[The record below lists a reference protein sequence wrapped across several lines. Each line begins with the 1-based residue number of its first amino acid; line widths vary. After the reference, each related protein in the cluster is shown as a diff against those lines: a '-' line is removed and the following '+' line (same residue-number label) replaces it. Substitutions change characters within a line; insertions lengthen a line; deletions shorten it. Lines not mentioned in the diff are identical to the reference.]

1 MVKEKTT
8 KKAKTDAVPTP
19 TPAST
24 VSVEQ
29 DWNPGQPTDCYV
41 VVRDGFRV
49 SEKEYTT
56 PGNIQAIDERDFWT
70 RVAKDDG
77 TKVYI
82 VKYDKKKHRTW

>member
-1 MVKEKTT
+1 MTKEKTPKT
-8 KKAKTDAVPTP
+8 AKTDAVPTP

-24 VSVEQ
+24 ISVEQ
-29 DWNPGQPTDCYV
+29 DWEPGQPPDLYV

-49 SEKEYTT
+49 SDKEYTT
-56 PGNIQAIDERDFWT
+56 PGNPKAIEEKDFWI